1 MLGTKRE
8 SGVAKIQS
16 EYNKAVNAGM
26 SKEQSFREQRVED
39 IKEVAQSLADCTSA
53 DSTDVY
59 VQNSETQPS
68 AFYLNRVGYR

>member
-1 MLGTKRE
+1 
-8 SGVAKIQS
+8 
-16 EYNKAVNAGM
+16 M